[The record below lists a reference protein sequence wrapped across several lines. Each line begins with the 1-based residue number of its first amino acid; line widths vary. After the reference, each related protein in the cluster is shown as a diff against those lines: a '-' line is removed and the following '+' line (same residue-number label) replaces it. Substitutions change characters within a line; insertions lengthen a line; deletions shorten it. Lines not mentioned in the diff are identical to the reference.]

1 MRSSRF
7 LITNKKQGS
16 QGRKV
21 FTELFFKFQMRDK
34 IRFWSKTYAKK
45 KKIRHQIDECPV
57 ELSFEIVK
65 ASRQIIRF
73 FSISSPQDR
82 ITFANFFPFLPLSLL
97 FFVFPTVPWGAFFPL
112 ELLKEVEG
120 VTQSVCVL
128 PSCLRENIVTWNE
141 FPEDKNTV
149 TR

>member
-97 FFVFPTVPWGAFFPL
+97 FFVFPTVPWGAFFPPRAI
-112 ELLKEVEG
+112 EG
-120 VTQSVCVL
+120 RRGSNTKCVRSSVMSPRKYCHMKWV
-128 PSCLRENIVTWNE
+128 SR
-141 FPEDKNTV
+141 
-149 TR
+149 R